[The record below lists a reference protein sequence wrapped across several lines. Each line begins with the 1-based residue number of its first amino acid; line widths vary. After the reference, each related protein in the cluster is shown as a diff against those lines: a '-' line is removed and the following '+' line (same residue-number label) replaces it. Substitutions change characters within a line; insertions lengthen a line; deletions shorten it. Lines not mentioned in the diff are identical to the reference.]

1 MPSRPVV
8 DWHEA
13 LCQLLKLREDSST
26 AEISDALEDAAAKLE
41 LAENLEKYLYE
52 YFIKTPLTP

>member
-13 LCQLLKLREDSST
+13 LCQLLKLSEDSSS

-52 YFIKTPLTP
+52 ITFHQ